1 MAETETPRLVTP
13 ARDVVLKATK
23 LAAKLKVVL
32 SFDPCHQIISDPSGT
47 NGTENAI
54 TPKALEVLE
63 SNHRRK
69 LVAQNTIDLG
79 NSTSL
84 VRILADTERVNV
96 VVTNIEAIQEVG
108 IECMVPA
115 PAVIEIIVG
124 SSMI

>member
-32 SFDPCHQIISDPSGT
+32 SFDPCYQIISDPSGT